1 MATVTPIHALPAAGH
16 SRISGLWTRATVLAK
31 RARIIAAPVLERHR
45 SRVMTIAGLASI
57 DASAWQVAHAFGW
70 LAIGVSILL
79 YDAFGR
85 EKPAPKPGERP

>member
-1 MATVTPIHALPAAGH
+1 MAATSIHALPAAGG
-16 SRISGLWTRATVLAK
+16 RISALWARGRALAK
-31 RARIIAAPVLERHR
+31 HGRQLAAPVLERHR
-45 SRVMTIAGLASI
+45 SRVMTMAGLASI

-85 EKPAPKPGERP
+85 EKPTGGGRP